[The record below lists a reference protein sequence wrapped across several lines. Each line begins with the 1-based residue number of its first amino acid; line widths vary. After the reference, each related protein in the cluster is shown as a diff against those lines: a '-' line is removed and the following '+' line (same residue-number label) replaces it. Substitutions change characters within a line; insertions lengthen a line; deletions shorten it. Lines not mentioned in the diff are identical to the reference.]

1 VTRFDKYSPWLW
13 GLIWLALVTAAL
25 ILRPLLPVDET
36 RYVSVAWEMWLNGN
50 YLVPHLNDAAYS
62 HKPPLLFWLINAGW
76 AAFGINEWTPRLIA
90 PLFGLGALFLTSR
103 LAKRLWPLSN
113 AHLLAP
119 LLLLG
124 TYYWGLY
131 TTLTMFDLMIAFW
144 ALAGIHGLID
154 AWRGRGLRGWIL
166 FGVAVGL
173 GVLSKGPVILLYLL
187 PAAIFAPYWAVGGPR
202 LQIGRWY
209 SGSGLGLILGAAIAL
224 GWAVPAGIAGG
235 DDYRDA
241 IFWGQS
247 AGRVV
252 ASFAHQ
258 QPFWWYLAILPGLL
272 LPWIIW
278 PSLVK
283 AVWRSF
289 RGAGRPETRQPDAG
303 MRLAGVWVL
312 VALVL
317 LSAISGKRPHYL
329 LPVFPAIAIA
339 GAALAARL
347 ADGDLLGRRIDM
359 APVAAIT
366 AMLGF
371 VVLAAPEIGARFGAG
386 DLTNDV
392 PVFWSLPLLAAAG
405 LLMIVP
411 PAGAQARILAVGA
424 LSALL
429 IVSVQGIAEPRLSAA
444 YDLGPLAKRLA
455 EAQSKGYTIA
465 NYGKY
470 HGQFNFLGR
479 LTKPLV
485 ETGDGEIKQFL
496 KDTPKAKIVSYH
508 DRIKKDR
515 VPDYVQSFRN
525 RLIAVWDGKA
535 VLKDPGVARRNSTP

>member
-1 VTRFDKYSPWLW
+1 MTRFDKYSPWLW

-76 AAFGINEWTPRLIA
+76 AGFGINEWTPRLIA

-103 LAKRLWPLSN
+103 LARRLWPLSN

-154 AWRGRGLRGWIL
+154 AWQGRGLRGWIL
-166 FGVAVGL
+166 FGVAIGL

-209 SGSGLGLILGAAIAL
+209 LGSGLGLILGAAIAL

-235 DDYRDA
+235 DDYRNA

-247 AGRVV
+247 AGRMV

-347 ADGDLLGRRIDM
+347 AGGDLLGRRIDM

-405 LLMIVP
+405 LLVIVP

-424 LSALL
+424 LSALV

-444 YDLGPLAKRLA
+444 YDLGPLAKHLS